1 MILIFRRRFILSKF
15 NFSIRNE
22 DGTING
28 KLLAGLISLFI
39 VLIQQIFNMFGV
51 KFTGDWVSIVS
62 VINTILTILGLVGVV
77 SNVEPINAPVATI
90 EEGATTTSSKPKDT
104 ETTTVTESETVTE
117 KVATVTETETVT
129 KQDDNT
135 DEQSK

>member
-22 DGTING
+22 DGTLNG
-28 KLLAGLISLFI
+28 KLLAGLISLLI

-51 KFTGDWVSIVS
+51 KFTGDWVSIVA

-90 EEGATTTSSKPKDT
+90 EESATTTSSKPKAT
-104 ETTTVTESETVTE
+104 ETVTESETVTE
-117 KVATVTETETVT
+117 KVATVTETETET
-129 KQDDNT
+129 NQDTNT
-135 DEQSK
+135 DGQAK